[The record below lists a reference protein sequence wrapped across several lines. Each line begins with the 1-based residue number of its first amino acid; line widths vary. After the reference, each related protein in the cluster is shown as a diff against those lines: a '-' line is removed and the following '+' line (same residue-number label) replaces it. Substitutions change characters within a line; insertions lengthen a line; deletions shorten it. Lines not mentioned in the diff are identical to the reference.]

1 MLHQEPTTVSSNIIL
16 VSFPSLFTQHQS
28 AQHGAW
34 DTALCIVK
42 CAMCYPRCHAD
53 CRVYDIYFEEDRR
66 FCRFSVCVMC

>member
-42 CAMCYPRCHAD
+42 CAMCYPRCHAEF
-53 CRVYDIYFEEDRR
+53 RTSILRKITGFVGFQ
-66 FCRFSVCVMC
+66 FV